1 MKRRINMDEMIDKKL
16 TDVGVKFT
24 DRTAHEPVDAEFEEA
39 EDAERVPEFLT
50 NFLIRIKFPALFLL
64 LTVFI
69 GWAAHMDLMSAVIA
83 VPGMCV
89 CSACFG
95 GSVK

>member
-1 MKRRINMDEMIDKKL
+1 MDEMIDKEL
-16 TDVGVKFT
+16 RGVGVKFI
-24 DRTAHEPVDAEFEEA
+24 DRTKDEPLDEQFVEA
-39 EDAERVPEFLT
+39 EEDDSGTLT
-50 NFLIRIKFPALFLL
+50 NFLANTLDSIKFPALFLL

-69 GWAAHMDLMSAVIA
+69 GWAAHMDLMSTVIA

>member
-1 MKRRINMDEMIDKKL
+1 MDEMIDKEL
-16 TDVGVKFT
+16 RGVGVKFT
-24 DRTAHEPVDAEFEEA
+24 DRTKNEPLDAQFVEA
-39 EDAERVPEFLT
+39 EEDDSGTLT
-50 NFLIRIKFPALFLL
+50 NFLANTLGSIKFPALFLL

-83 VPGMCV
+83 VPGMCA

-95 GSVK
+95 WSVK

>member
-1 MKRRINMDEMIDKKL
+1 MDEMIDKEL
-16 TDVGVKFT
+16 TGVGVKFA
-24 DRTAHEPVDAEFEEA
+24 DRTKDEPLDAQFAEA
-39 EDAERVPEFLT
+39 EEDASGTLT
-50 NFLIRIKFPALFLL
+50 NFLANALGSIKFPALFLL

-89 CSACFG
+89 CSCCFG
-95 GSVK
+95 WSVK